1 MQVFRVSGRRARYAF
16 LTFRGGGLLRL
27 NFGAQGAC
35 HPLLFEPRIAVL
47 HSSMKAVSCVASVG
61 AVLLVCCWVL
71 LSGCGGGDRD
81 EMAFRVDTTDTR
93 AKDLLQIVQERDDLD
108 RFARLIELAG
118 VEERFRLEGPF
129 TVFAPNNHAFGQNGR
144 MIDSLIAS
152 ARRDSIR
159 KLVDYHMVRGVI
171 SVESVRDSL
180 RVSTL
185 LDVPVTLRR
194 RGENQPLLVGDRQ
207 INWAI
212 PARNGIVYV
221 VGSMMAP
228 PEPDTTAQSD
238 SIV

>member
-1 MQVFRVSGRRARYAF
+1 
-16 LTFRGGGLLRL
+16 
-27 NFGAQGAC
+27 
-35 HPLLFEPRIAVL
+35 
-47 HSSMKAVSCVASVG
+47 MKAVSCVASVG

-238 SIV
+238 SIVTQTQSPI